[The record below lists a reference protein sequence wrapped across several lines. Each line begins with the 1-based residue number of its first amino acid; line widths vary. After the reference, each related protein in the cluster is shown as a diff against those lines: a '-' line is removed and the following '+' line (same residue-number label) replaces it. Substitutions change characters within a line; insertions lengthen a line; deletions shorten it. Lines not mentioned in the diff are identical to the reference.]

1 VSFLVTAT
9 REDVK
14 AALDAKTTR
23 NDAQIDRAL
32 LAATASVEGL
42 LHRKFLPLTATKYF
56 DWPNHQHARSWRL
69 WLDDNDL
76 VSVTSLVSGG
86 TAITSADYF
95 LYPSDGP
102 PYSWLEI
109 DLSSSSAFNAGSTRQ
124 RSIGITGVWSH
135 SANEEPAGITAEGL
149 DTSETGVDVTDSFL
163 IGVGT
168 IIKVES
174 ERMICTGKT
183 MLDTGV
189 NIDVGDSLAAS
200 SADVSITMSTTTA
213 APVAGETILIDSER
227 MLVTDVA
234 GTVLT
239 VVRAWDGTVPATHA
253 GGADIYAPRTL
264 TVERGALGT
273 TAAAHN
279 TATAITRHVVP
290 GLVRNLT
297 IAEAVTIL
305 LQEQSG
311 YARQMGQ
318 GENARTVGVGL
329 EGLRQDCYRTF
340 GRKARIRGV

>member
-1 VSFLVTAT
+1 
-9 REDVK
+9 
-14 AALDAKTTR
+14 
-23 NDAQIDRAL
+23 
-32 LAATASVEGL
+32 
-42 LHRKFLPLTATKYF
+42 
-56 DWPNHQHARSWRL
+56 
-69 WLDDNDL
+69 
-76 VSVTSLVSGG
+76 
-86 TAITSADYF
+86 
-95 LYPSDGP
+95 
-102 PYSWLEI
+102 
-109 DLSSSSAFNAGSTRQ
+109 
-124 RSIGITGVWSH
+124 
-135 SANEEPAGITAEGL
+135 
-149 DTSETGVDVTDSFL
+149 
-163 IGVGT
+163 
-168 IIKVES
+168 
-174 ERMICTGKT
+174 
-183 MLDTGV
+183 
-189 NIDVGDSLAAS
+189 
-200 SADVSITMSTTTA
+200 MSTTTA